1 MGDSCSPDAEEEV
14 LLRELRARD
23 ARLAENCSAELP
35 RARGD
40 TTRRAFA
47 ALLRERLLPGAV
59 ETFRLPVAWGDGTSA
74 ASRLRTGRDAVR
86 LLGPSLRAGK
96 GELVLV
102 RLVAGTLAAVCES
115 GASFGLYR
123 VRRPVLFDDGV
134 TAVELDR
141 PRRLVDALRSDP
153 GTEPEAASWDR
164 LREELADSAR
174 NLALSRA
181 AVRRNAAAVAL
192 RAARLGTG
200 DLLRT
205 LGTGRSASEVTLDLD
220 SLTCEG
226 HNIHPCGMVRGGFSV
241 ADSVS
246 YPAEAAGTVDVEF
259 VALREGYFRSTPHG
273 SGGSVGELLAE
284 HFPEPF
290 ARARAALSER
300 GRDPAE
306 YQLVPVHPWQMRNAV
321 PREYPAELASGAM
334 LPLHEV
340 RLPCRPTLSTRTL
353 VTAHPGRHGRR
364 LTVKTALDV
373 LLTSARRTIAPEST
387 RDGPRLSALLGELFA
402 RDSVLGSRA
411 GIVPDLAGIAF
422 EPPEGPSARAGRAR
436 GLSALLRE
444 DPADSLG
451 TAEQAVTAS
460 ALLLRSPVSGEPLL
474 GELVSARARCHGV
487 ARPEAARWFLREY
500 AEALLS
506 STLPL
511 MSCYGI
517 ALEAHLQNVLVV
529 VRGSRPVRLLLRD
542 FAGVRIHPGRLRAAG
557 HAVPTSRPGVTSV
570 DDPSA
575 LHAKT
580 CHATLQANLAEVVLL
595 LQRSC
600 ALPGA
605 VGWRIAREAA
615 SAVAA
620 RVGQRGGTAL
630 SEDLAALFAPES
642 PQKALATMRLRPDE
656 GEVYLPQPNPM
667 SDPSPG

>member
-1 MGDSCSPDAEEEV
+1 M
-14 LLRELRARD
+14 LRELRARD
-23 ARLAENCSAELP
+23 PRLAESCSAELP
-35 RARGD
+35 CARGD

-47 ALLRERLLPGAV
+47 ALLRERLLPGTV
-59 ETFRLPVAWGDGTSA
+59 ETFRLPVAWGDATSL
-74 ASRLRTGRDAVR
+74 ASRLRTGRDAAR
-86 LLGPSLRAGK
+86 MLGPSLRAGE
-96 GELVLV
+96 GELVVV
-102 RLVAGTLAAVCES
+102 RLAAGTLAAVCES

-141 PRRLVDALRSDP
+141 PRRLVDTLRRDP
-153 GTEPEAASWDR
+153 GTEPEVAGWDR
-164 LREELADSAR
+164 LRQELADSAR

-181 AVRRNAAAVAL
+181 AARRNAAAVAL
-192 RAARLGTG
+192 RAARLDTG

-220 SLTCEG
+220 SLSCEG
-226 HNIHPCGMVRGGFSV
+226 HNIHPCGRVRGGFSV

-246 YPAEAAGTVDVEF
+246 YSAEAARTVDVEF

-273 SGGSVGELLAE
+273 GGSSVGELLAE

-306 YQLVPVHPWQMRNAV
+306 YQLVPVHPWQLRNAV
-321 PREYPAELASGAM
+321 PREYPAELASGAL

-340 RLPCRPTLSTRTL
+340 RLPCRPTSSTRTL
-353 VTAHPGRHGRR
+353 VTAQPGRHGRR

-387 RDGPRLSALLGELFA
+387 RDGPRVSALLGELFA
-402 RDSVLGSRA
+402 RDPVLRGRA
-411 GIVPDLAGIAF
+411 EIVPDLAGIAF
-422 EPPEGPSARAGRAR
+422 EPPEGSSARAGRAR
-436 GLSALLRE
+436 GLSALLRQ

-451 TAEQAVTAS
+451 AGEQAVTAS

-474 GELVSARARCHGV
+474 GELVAARARRHGV

-580 CHATLQANLAEVVLL
+580 CHATLQANLAEVVHLL
-595 LQRSC
+595 WRSC
-600 ALPGA
+600 GLVPVRSWGILREVITGLA
-605 VGWRIAREAA
+605 V
-615 SAVAA
+615 
-620 RVGQRGGTAL
+620 RVRSRGGAA
-630 SEDLAALFAPES
+630 LAADLGALLAPEL
-642 PQKALATMRLRPDE
+642 PQKALITMRLRPEE

-667 SDPSPG
+667 SDPVPE